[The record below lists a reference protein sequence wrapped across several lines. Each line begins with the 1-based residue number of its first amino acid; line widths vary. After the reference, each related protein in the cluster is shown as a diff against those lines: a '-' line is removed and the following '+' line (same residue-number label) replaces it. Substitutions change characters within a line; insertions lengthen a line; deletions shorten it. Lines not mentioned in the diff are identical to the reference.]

1 MRIILFL
8 LYLAALLS
16 MNIIVIGAVMA
27 VHAII
32 IAIRQRG

>member
-16 MNIIVIGAVMA
+16 LNIFAIGAVMA

-32 IAIRQRG
+32 IAIRQRS